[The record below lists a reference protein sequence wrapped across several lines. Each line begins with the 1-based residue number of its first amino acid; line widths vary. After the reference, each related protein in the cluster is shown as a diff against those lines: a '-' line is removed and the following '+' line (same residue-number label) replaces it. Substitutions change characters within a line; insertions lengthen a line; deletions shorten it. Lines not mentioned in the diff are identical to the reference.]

1 MINKLAYKKVQKK
14 WAGFSFLE
22 KIYLGYWLILS
33 GLVLFLPIIQLPN
46 WTSYQTFNFINPY
59 FYSLDLLTIAILI
72 FWILRNISSK
82 FRNFFYSLVWFKENE
97 ALVSFWL
104 LFLLG
109 ITFLAIASTISLV
122 HNEISVEITLIST
135 SFNLI
140 SLVILGWLIL
150 SFIMALNFSASKRKN
165 HSPTVHF
172 EKDVPLEA
180 ENNTSPS
187 SLFEESIN
195 P

>member
-1 MINKLAYKKVQKK
+1 MINKLAYKRVQKK
-14 WAGFSFLE
+14 WAGFSLIE
-22 KIYLGYWLILS
+22 KVFLGYWLILS
-33 GLVLFLPIIQLPN
+33 GLVLFLPIIQVPN
-46 WTSYQTFNFINPY
+46 WTSYQTFKLINPY
-59 FYSLDLLTIAILI
+59 FYSLDLLILGILI
-72 FWILRNISSK
+72 FGILRNLSSK
-82 FRNFFYSLVWFKENE
+82 FRNFFYSLIGFRENE

-109 ITFLAIASTISLV
+109 TTLLAIASTVSLA
-122 HNEISVEITLIST
+122 HNEISSEIIILS
-135 SFNLI
+135 SYFNLI
-140 SLVILGWLIL
+140 SFVILGWLIL

-172 EKDVPLEA
+172 EKDASSE
-180 ENNTSPS
+180 ENNSPA

>member
-1 MINKLAYKKVQKK
+1 MINKLAYKRVQKK

-22 KIYLGYWLILS
+22 KIFLGYWLILS
-33 GLVLFLPIIQLPN
+33 ALVLFLPIIQVPN
-46 WTSYQTFNFINPY
+46 WTSYQTFKLINPY
-59 FYSLDLLTIAILI
+59 FYSLDLLIVAVLI
-72 FWILRNISSK
+72 FGILRNLSSK
-82 FRNFFYSLVWFKENE
+82 FRNFFYSLVGFKENE
-97 ALVSFWL
+97 ALVSFGL

-109 ITFLAIASTISLV
+109 IALLAIASTISLA
-122 HNEISVEITLIST
+122 HNEISSEITLLST

-140 SLVILGWLIL
+140 SLVILVWLIL

-172 EKDVPLEA
+172 EKESSPE
-180 ENNTSPS
+180 EENTSPT